1 MPNISESFLIGY
13 DKSDGRDY
21 SCLTVVKRVS
31 KERLVVVNTLFGKEA
46 DEMYEKLVTEN
57 PNPIIHI

>member
-1 MPNISESFLIGY
+1 MPNISECFLIGY

-31 KERLVVVNTLFGKEA
+31 KDRLVVVNTFFGKEA
-46 DEMYEKLVTEN
+46 DEIYEKMVTDN
-57 PNPIIHI
+57 PNAIIDI

>member
-31 KERLVVVNTLFGKEA
+31 KERLIVVNTLFGKEA